1 MIKEHGGA
9 ETYKSKAAMKK
20 HEKSES
26 PAMEYAE
33 KAAESA
39 VKAHEKRMHK
49 GYAKGGVTRAD
60 GCITKGH
67 TKGKMV

>member
-33 KAAESA
+33 KAAERA
-39 VKAHEKRMHK
+39 VKSHEQRMHK

-67 TKGKMV
+67 TKGRMV